1 MLSDLMENYF
11 QAPKVARKS
20 EPGCPI
26 APKEE
31 GWKIVTDPRRLHRT
45 LSFPSNVSYFDFIR
59 DLINYEQKTNHY
71 GKLVLDYPNIT
82 IEVYTHDLNDITEMD
97 LEYARYVDQVH
108 HDVCQYK
115 SEFKNDDVSR
125 FF

>member
-26 APKEE
+26 TPKEE

-45 LSFPSNVSYFDFIR
+45 LSFPSNVAYFDFIR

-82 IEVYTHDLNDITEMD
+82 IEVKIVKTTPIMSFQLLFPISSIALGLITSMYD
-97 LEYARYVDQVH
+97 
-108 HDVCQYK
+108 
-115 SEFKNDDVSR
+115 
-125 FF
+125 